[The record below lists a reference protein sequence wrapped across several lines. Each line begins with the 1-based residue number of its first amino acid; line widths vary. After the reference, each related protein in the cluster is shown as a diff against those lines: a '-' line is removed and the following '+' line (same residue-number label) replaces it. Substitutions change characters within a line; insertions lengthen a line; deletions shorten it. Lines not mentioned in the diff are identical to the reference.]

1 MRKIIYR
8 GLDVNGNF
16 IKGYLFEDVCQFGD
30 GHISYIIKS
39 TFVPLLSMPSDRFTE
54 VDTKTVGQFTGL
66 CDCTT
71 FEDRPEEYKEV
82 KKEDWKGVEIYEG
95 DILAYWGGQDKVV
108 FKEGSFVIDHTDW
121 DLFDINEDK
130 DLIIGNIHEKNITQ

>member
-8 GLDVNGNF
+8 GLDVKGNF
-16 IKGYLFEDVCQFGD
+16 IKGYLFEDVSKFGD

-66 CDCTT
+66 KD
-71 FEDRPEEYKEV
+71 KE
-82 KKEDWKGVEIYEG
+82 GTEIYEG
-95 DILAYWGGQDKVV
+95 DILDFSALSNSIREVVYLDFAFKVRSKGKTRCPYLGDMVLDKCKV
-108 FKEGSFVIDHTDW
+108 
-121 DLFDINEDK
+121 
-130 DLIIGNIHEKNITQ
+130 IGNIHEKT